1 MAEANTN
8 INTQSNMPQN
18 IAKVGVN
25 TSSYQ
30 SVSSSTTGYHYSKLA
45 EEFGALL
52 AVLLLVFFVV
62 KWDRGRRPVQVV
74 KAEEDDDVEET
85 LVVKPIVKKEQKEE
99 HPPEN
104 PFLQEVP
111 IKPTTQTT
119 QTSVALLAVSVRVKD
134 IKKSDS
140 VAMWFKQASCYW
152 VGEERAWQKVLA
164 NLRKRG
170 VNAQEPIFLKEVETQ
185 EDNFDVIIVY
195 RSIFW
200 RAKPRLDTFLAV
212 VNVVRD
218 ASPNSKEV
226 DYYCYP
232 RELNLLNKEFG
243 FRKA

>member
-30 SVSSSTTGYHYSKLA
+30 SVSSPTTGYHYSKLG

-74 KAEEDDDVEET
+74 KAEEDDGVEET
-85 LVVKPIVKKEQKEE
+85 SIVKPIVKKEQKEE

-104 PFLQEVP
+104 PFLQEVS

>member
-99 HPPEN
+99 HPPESSFLEEKPSLEDRSVQVVKAEEDDDVEETLVVKPIVKKEQKEEHPPEN

-119 QTSVALLAVSVRVKD
+119 PSVALLAVSVRVKD

-164 NLRKRG
+164 NLRKR
-170 VNAQEPIFLKEVETQ
+170 KESGLLEG
-185 EDNFDVIIVY
+185 Y
-195 RSIFW
+195 W
-200 RAKPRLDTFLAV
+200 R
-212 VNVVRD
+212 
-218 ASPNSKEV
+218 
-226 DYYCYP
+226 
-232 RELNLLNKEFG
+232 
-243 FRKA
+243 